1 MVSSAEVERR
11 NRNIR
16 EAMARENLDAL
27 LVCGNE
33 YTGFEGAVRY
43 LSGFEIVHRYV
54 YVLVP
59 LEGDLRL
66 IFPSEARWIGDKTKP
81 WVREH
86 IWADIPGKWI
96 ADFAASKNW
105 KRLGVYGLDAV
116 MAVRDYRELQKG
128 SAELVSF
135 DRPFDMARAVKSD
148 EELAG
153 IRHSME
159 IIEDGFWAML
169 EEYKAGKTEAEIMAP
184 AVDRFFASGA
194 GLQMMN
200 IVLSG
205 TNGEAQ
211 AHFKVPR
218 DRKVSADDLLLYSLE
233 IAGPEGYWVEFSRPL
248 IQGEISATT
257 KRMADVYPEALE
269 AARVLMRDGEPIKN
283 VHRAAV
289 DIFAKQSFSLGHL
302 SGHSIGMTMIE
313 HPAISATSETLLRE
327 NMVFSFHPQVVD
339 QEGKVCLYT
348 QDTYRVGK
356 KEGENF
362 ANVDWKFYSGVER
375 PR

>member
-1 MVSSAEVERR
+1 MISPAEVARR

-27 LVCGNE
+27 IVCGNE

-128 SAELVSF
+128 SAQLVAF
-135 DRPFDMARAVKSD
+135 DRAFDMARAVKSD

-184 AVDRFFASGA
+184 AVNRFFASGA

-248 IQGEISATT
+248 IQGKISATT

-269 AARVLMRDGEPIKN
+269 AARVLMRDGEPIRN

-289 DIFAKQSFSLGHL
+289 DIFAKQDFSLGHL

-356 KEGENF
+356 NEGENF
-362 ANVDWKFYSGVER
+362 ANVDWKFYSGEER

>member
-1 MVSSAEVERR
+1 
-11 NRNIR
+11 
-16 EAMARENLDAL
+16 
-27 LVCGNE
+27 
-33 YTGFEGAVRY
+33 
-43 LSGFEIVHRYV
+43 
-54 YVLVP
+54 
-59 LEGDLRL
+59 
-66 IFPSEARWIGDKTKP
+66 
-81 WVREH
+81 
-86 IWADIPGKWI
+86 
-96 ADFAASKNW
+96 
-105 KRLGVYGLDAV
+105 
-116 MAVRDYRELQKG
+116 
-128 SAELVSF
+128 
-135 DRPFDMARAVKSD
+135 
-148 EELAG
+148 
-153 IRHSME
+153 ME

-169 EEYKAGKTEAEIMAP
+169 KEYKPGKTEAEIMAP
-184 AVDRFFASGA
+184 AVNRFFASGA

-248 IQGEISATT
+248 IQGKISATT

-269 AARVLMRDGEPIKN
+269 AARVLMRDGEPIRS

-289 DIFAKQSFSLGHL
+289 DIFAKQDFSLGHL

-356 KEGENF
+356 NEGENF
-362 ANVDWKFYSGVER
+362 ANVDWKFYSGEER

>member
-1 MVSSAEVERR
+1 
-11 NRNIR
+11 
-16 EAMARENLDAL
+16 MARENLDAL

-96 ADFAASKNW
+96 ADFAVSKNW
-105 KRLGVYGLDAV
+105 KRLGVYGLEAV

-128 SAELVSF
+128 SAELVPF

-169 EEYKAGKTEAEIMAP
+169 EKYKPGKTEAEIMAP

>member
-1 MVSSAEVERR
+1 VVSPAEVERR

-27 LVCGNE
+27 IVCGNE

-96 ADFAASKNW
+96 ADFAVAKNW

-169 EEYKAGKTEAEIMAP
+169 KEYKPGKTEAEIMAP
-184 AVDRFFASGA
+184 AVNRFFAGGA

-218 DRKVSADDLLLYSLE
+218 DRKVSAGDLLLYSLE

-248 IQGEISATT
+248 IQGNISATI

-269 AARVLMRDGEPIKN
+269 AARVLMRDGEPIRN

-289 DIFAKQSFSLGHL
+289 DIFAKQDFSLGHL

-356 KEGENF
+356 NEGENF
-362 ANVDWKFYSGVER
+362 ANVDWKFYSGEER